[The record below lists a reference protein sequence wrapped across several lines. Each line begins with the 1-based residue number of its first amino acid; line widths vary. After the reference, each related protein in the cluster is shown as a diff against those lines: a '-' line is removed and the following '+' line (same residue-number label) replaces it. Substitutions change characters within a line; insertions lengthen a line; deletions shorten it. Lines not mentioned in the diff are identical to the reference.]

1 MSSLLRAH
9 FDRELAELREAVL
22 VLGCRARQAVA
33 AGLQAFLDDD
43 LDLVSEVIAGDEVIN
58 SLRYR
63 IEQQC
68 YALLAREQPVAG
80 DMRTVVAA
88 LTIVTE
94 LERIADHGK
103 KIARICRRAANEP
116 RPIPLDAIG
125 QMGEMALAMLDA
137 ALAALA
143 ARDSD
148 AARAVCA
155 RDDEVDALYKQTFNI
170 TLSYMLESVRA
181 ISAGTYLIQVGHELE
196 RVADRSTNIAERVI
210 YAVSGE
216 LVDLNA

>member
-1 MSSLLRAH
+1 MSSHIRAH
-9 FDRELAELREAVL
+9 FDRELAELREIVL
-22 VLGCRARQAVA
+22 MMGSRARQAVA
-33 AGLQAFLDDD
+33 AGLQAFLDND

-80 DMRTVVAA
+80 DMRTIVTA
-88 LTIVTE
+88 LIIVTE

-103 KIARICRRAANEP
+103 KIARICRRTAGNP
-116 RPIPLDAIG
+116 RPIPLGPIDH
-125 QMGEMALAMLDA
+125 MGAMALSMLDE

-143 ARDSD
+143 ARNPD
-148 AARAVCA
+148 AARVVSA
-155 RDDEVDALYKQTFNI
+155 RDDEVDSLYKQTFNVTI
-170 TLSYMLESVRA
+170 SYMLEDTGA
-181 ISAGTYLIQVGHELE
+181 ISAGTHLIQVGHELE
-196 RVADRSTNIAERVI
+196 RVADRATNIAERVI

-216 LVDLNA
+216 LVDLNV